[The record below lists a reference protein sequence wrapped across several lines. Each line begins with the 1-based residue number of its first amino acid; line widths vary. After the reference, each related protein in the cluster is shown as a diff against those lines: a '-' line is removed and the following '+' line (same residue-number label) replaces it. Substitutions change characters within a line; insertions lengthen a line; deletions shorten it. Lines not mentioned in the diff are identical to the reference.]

1 VLLPHYGAGMGLQC
15 VSGGADTSSKADNHH
30 GAGLLHLVEEE
41 CPDAEAHLKAKFNV
55 FDGLRT

>member
-1 VLLPHYGAGMGLQC
+1 MGLQC